1 MCCSKHSICMN
12 KHIYSILAARRRV
25 LGLSQQALADL
36 AGLRREKVNRVE
48 SRREDIS
55 LADLGRLLDAV
66 GLTLVVAAKDGGEPL
81 ADAVAGRRS
90 GKAIVSQRNHKVKPG
105 PMAETSFING
115 ARAKIV
121 HWGKVPR

>member
-1 MCCSKHSICMN
+1 MCCFKHNICMN
-12 KHIYSILAARRRV
+12 KHIYPILAARRRV

-55 LADLGRLLDAV
+55 LADLGKLLDAV
-66 GLTLVVAAKDGGEPL
+66 GLTLAVTAKDGSEPL
-81 ADAVAGRRS
+81 ADAVASQRS
-90 GKAIVSQRNHKVKPG
+90 GKAAALQKNHKLKPK
-105 PMAETSFING
+105 PMAEAAFING

-121 HWGKVPR
+121 NRGMVPR